1 MSFRRQ
7 IKRAWAF
14 GALAC
19 LAGLAAGFMAVALEM
34 AGSLV
39 LADLL
44 AGATMLLIV
53 GGALVALAGGVARPA
68 QHWAFR
74 HGLPAGGLR
83 GFALRRPVLR
93 WWLWVDEDGRN
104 RDVG

>member
-39 LADLL
+39 SRWASTTMPLL
-44 AGATMLLIV
+44 TVNCA
-53 GGALVALAGGVARPA
+53 
-68 QHWAFR
+68 
-74 HGLPAGGLR
+74 
-83 GFALRRPVLR
+83 
-93 WWLWVDEDGRN
+93 
-104 RDVG
+104 